1 MIIHHIASQQ
11 NMPTN
16 SQVNISAQEGKQY
29 GII

>member
-1 MIIHHIASQQ
+1 MIIHHIASHQ

-16 SQVNISAQEGKQY
+16 PQINISAQEGKQY